1 MQQTTTPLSQYLQP
15 LVKYKRV
22 VVAVAIVT
30 MLLGTV
36 IGFLAPTNYRA
47 SASIL
52 VSPIEDLDVIDSDE
66 VDMATELRIA
76 KSRTV
81 VDQVAER
88 LTSESID
95 VGTDALQD
103 NVAVSNPKDSR
114 ILDISYASESADES
128 AKVANTFANIYVQ
141 YRASLASQKIDARKR
156 DLATRIDLLNSQLV
170 EITAERAQAEEGSR
184 EETDLN
190 IRERSVEGELVALQT
205 SLTRLSTIGAGGSE
219 VVDVA
224 QVPTSPEGLG
234 GIQIV
239 FGSLLGGLSLG
250 AMAAFALD
258 AFAKR
263 DRDALAAKADSGRR
277 DRRASDR
284 GSSQQQERTEP
295 SGQRSDRRDQSDQ
308 RQPVSAGVVPATPE
322 NVDTAASKPAA
333 ENGSARKQSTIDQPQ
348 PSTYMAASNYDD
360 LLDELA
366 QLGAE
371 GPVVILCVT
380 GDEHPETAVAAGLS
394 LAAELHNMGADILVV
409 DTVLHDPVVGPIV
422 GLPESPGLAEV
433 LSGATGF
440 HQAVRPIPVFEEIN
454 VLTVGASSQE
464 TYTALND
471 GSFAGVLSTAR
482 DHNHVTVI
490 IGGTINDAR
499 ISSSVGSLAD
509 GLVMAAPVP
518 VGQPLPPELHDEVRQ
533 LPARTLAVISAGQI
547 GKLLDRSLD
556 NEAQASTS
564 Q

>member
-95 VGTDALQD
+95 IGTDALQD

-128 AKVANTFANIYVQ
+128 AKVANAFANIYVQ

-224 QVPTSPEGLG
+224 QVPSSPEGLG

-250 AMAAFALD
+250 AMTAFALD

-263 DRDALAAKADSGRR
+263 DRDALEAKADSGRR

-284 GSSQQQERTEP
+284 GSSERQERREP
-295 SGQRSDRRDQSDQ
+295 IERQSDRQNESEHL
-308 RQPVSAGVVPATPE
+308 QPVAPVAQPNASASNSATG
-322 NVDTAASKPAA
+322 
-333 ENGSARKQSTIDQPQ
+333 NGSALDHSTSRQPQ
-348 PSTYMAASNYDD
+348 ASTYMAASNYDD

-366 QLGAE
+366 NLGAE

-464 TYTALND
+464 TYAALND
-471 GSFAGVLSTAR
+471 GSFAEILSTAR

-518 VGQPLPPELHDEVRQ
+518 VGQPLPPALHEEVRQ